1 MTVLQKVLSVRTFF
15 FREFHQDDISSDL
28 TDAAPWDD
36 KFTFPSP
43 ETAESARSGN
53 DQCCDLS
60 ASFIKFQIDRT
71 AKTSAGADI
80 YDLFLS

>member
-1 MTVLQKVLSVRTFF
+1 MRTFF

-28 TDAAPWDD
+28 TDAAPGDD

-43 ETAESARSGN
+43 ETAESAGAGN

-60 ASFIKFQIDRT
+60 ASFIKFKIDRT
-71 AKTSAGADI
+71 AKTPAGADI
-80 YDLFLS
+80 YDFFLS